1 MNKKQDDPW
10 IVRAPQDYA
19 LNPIFPADGSRE
31 TRKLLLKNG
40 TEYLVG
46 GNLEQVKEFNAANIN
61 INHLHLLLAILYL
74 YQQQSNGDED
84 TLVYFT
90 LYDLCTLTGRPN
102 SGQSFATI
110 RQLLYDLRHTPF
122 KRISEGKGK
131 GYIYHI
137 IRDYNL
143 YADNDIPAPPKDKK
157 LLSDKVQNEFDFVHT
172 IDRKRMSYLWLESKF
187 LPILTDTIGI
197 NLSELNKIQSRIGKV
212 IYTYIVPR
220 ASQASADKKWSIG
233 LKLLFE
239 RIGLDIEKTYKFKA
253 VRKKALT
260 QNKHKIMDSLDGRY
274 TANQRILKVDL
285 ELTKDK
291 KDFKLVAW
299 TIDDKVSNERSAGI
313 LESFWV
319 SIGGDVRVY
328 KKAVNNP
335 CEIPIHFS
343 TFIQRVAPRELE
355 IDYRIQFWS
364 ILYSL
369 FFHSNHVR
377 EYETCISEIKHKY
390 LENPS
395 LISDPLA
402 YTTQALKNLLEKL
415 FDNSEK

>member
-1 MNKKQDDPW
+1 MKKKQEDQW

-31 TRKLLLKNG
+31 TRTISLKDG

-74 YQQQSNGDED
+74 YQQQTSGEDD

-122 KRISEGKGK
+122 KRISEGQSK

-143 YADNDIPAPPKDKK
+143 YADNDIPVPPKDTKA
-157 LLSDKVQNEFDFVHT
+157 LSDSAQNEFDFVHT
-172 IDRKRMSYLWLESKF
+172 IDRKRMSCLWLESKF

-220 ASQASADKKWSIG
+220 ASQADETKKWSIG

-239 RIGLDIEKTYKFKA
+239 RIGLDVEKTYRYKA

-274 TANQRILKVDL
+274 TANKRILKVDL

-299 TIDDKVSNERSAGI
+299 TIDDQVANERSEGT
-313 LESFWV
+313 LERFWT
-319 SIGGDVRVY
+319 SIGGDPVVY
-328 KKAVNNP
+328 QKSIKKP
-335 CEIPIHFS
+335 CELPVHFS
-343 TFIQRVAPRELE
+343 TFIQRIAPRELE
-355 IDYRIQFWS
+355 IDYRIQFWA

-369 FFHSNHVR
+369 FFNINKIR
-377 EYETCISEIKHKY
+377 EYESCISDIKHKILKDKSEIK
-390 LENPS
+390 
-395 LISDPLA
+395 DPLA
-402 YTTQALKNLLEKL
+402 YTTQALKNLLEEVHK
-415 FDNSEK
+415 N